1 MPKIVHLTDAEL
13 DARDAARD
21 YLRSLYGDDDNRNDN
36 VAVVETYNDKG
47 KQKRRDITTRFWGA
61 ISTVWPAIILKGRQ
75 TVSIADKVYAY
86 VCEHGPVN
94 DMEVYKNCE
103 KVGISDARR
112 YLAREVESPC
122 HAMEKVDGN
131 DAEYVIACDPAE
143 LTKYQADGFKIIEIR
158 IRRTAAQIAADK
170 LAANVV
176 AEAADR
182 VAAEA
187 AEAAEAADKVAA
199 EADATAEAADVT
211 TTEAQ

>member
-21 YLRSLYGDDDNRNDN
+21 YLRSLYGDEDNRNDN
-36 VAVVETYNDKG
+36 VAVVETYNDKQG
-47 KQKRRDITTRFWGA
+47 KQKKRDITTRFWGA

-86 VCEHGPVN
+86 VCEHGPVD
-94 DMEVYKNCE
+94 DMQVYKNCE

-122 HAMEKVDGN
+122 FAMEKVDGN
-131 DAEYVIACDPAE
+131 DAEYVIACDPDE
-143 LTKYQADGFKIIEIR
+143 LSKHKADGFKVIEIR
-158 IRRTAAQIAADK
+158 IRRTAAQIAEDK
-170 LAANVV
+170 A
-176 AEAADR
+176 
-182 VAAEA
+182 
-187 AEAAEAADKVAA
+187 AAEAADKAAA
-199 EADATAEAADVT
+199 EAADKAAAEAATITEAEDKAAADVT